1 MSQRILVFESDTAFA
16 GEVKSNFERMGLLVD
31 VAGDGPSGLELAA
44 AHRPDLILL
53 TIELPGMNGF
63 LVCKKIK
70 KTSELENVPLVI
82 LSSEVDQET
91 FEQHKKLRT
100 RADEYIRK
108 PIGFSDLLSRVQSF
122 VPHSNG
128 IAVVDAAEET
138 ALDIEEAFSVGDDD
152 VIVLADDDNPDDA
165 LAADEPAQV
174 AAPSV
179 HPPVEAVFVDGPERS
194 DVTHPAVEAPAV
206 LSPALSPAPLRPIA
220 RETPV
225 PDVRHEARHEVRH
238 EARHEVA
245 PAPRVMPTLNNLRAP
260 SASLELASSAELER
274 IKRELVAAEEKV
286 QAAEKR
292 ASLADQRASSAER
305 LLDAAKRTGGASSRE
320 LLDLREQQ
328 NRKERELLDLREQ
341 VTARDKQMIE
351 ASDRSLAVERDLQD
365 ARETCSDLQRELEKK
380 TEVVAA
386 LTADKDGIRKRLDDT
401 KARAERS
408 EAKAK
413 ELGTE
418 LDGLKARHQAEFDE
432 LRNQNAQADAAV
444 RSEHAGALSALRTEH
459 EQQSGALRA
468 AHSSELERSKHQHAG
483 ELERLKQSHGAELDA
498 LQKQHA
504 GKLAAGERA
513 HADELSELR
522 EEHSV
527 AYKSAIER
535 VEQEKRTA
543 LESLRHELLTE
554 HQARVDEAGRTHRTE
569 LTTVRTELETRHAS
583 DLSTLNDKHRQE
595 LARLGKLLS
604 EAESRFALLEERHEE
619 TESARSGAETQLRAM
634 TEQRDQQNARNNEL
648 SAALERAKAKSARD
662 EEILERVRKAMAI
675 GLGLLEEQKLG
686 PDA

>member
-16 GEVKSNFERMGLLVD
+16 GEVKSNFERMGLMVD

-128 IAVVDAAEET
+128 IAAVDAGEET

-152 VIVLADDDNPDDA
+152 VIVLADDDSPDEA
-165 LAADEPAQV
+165 PASEPARA

-179 HPPVEAVFVDGPERS
+179 RPPVEAVFVDGPEPS
-194 DVTHPAVEAPAV
+194 DLTHPSVEAPV
-206 LSPALSPAPLRPIA
+206 LSPALSPAPLRPVA

-225 PDVRHEARHEVRH
+225 PEARHEARHE
-238 EARHEVA
+238 A
-245 PAPRVMPTLNNLRAP
+245 PAPRATPTLNNLRAP
-260 SASLELASSAELER
+260 SGSLEAAASAELER
-274 IKRELVAAEEKV
+274 MKRELAAAEEKV

-292 ASLADQRASSAER
+292 ASLAEQRATGAER
-305 LLDAAKRTGGASSRE
+305 SLDAAKRTGGASSRE

-328 NRKERELLDLREQ
+328 NRKERELLELREQ

-380 TEVVAA
+380 TEIVAA

-418 LDGLKARHQAEFDE
+418 LDGLKARHQAELDE
-432 LRNQNAQADAAV
+432 QRNQSAQAEAAA
-444 RSEHAGALSALRTEH
+444 RAEHAGALSALRAEH
-459 EQQSGALRA
+459 EQHASTLRA
-468 AHSSELERSKHQHAG
+468 EHAG
-483 ELERLKQSHGAELDA
+483 ELERTKQQQASELERLKHSHSAELDA

-504 GKLAAGERA
+504 AKQAASERA
-513 HADELSELR
+513 HTDELNELR

-535 VEQEKRTA
+535 VEQEKRSA
-543 LESLRHELLTE
+543 LENLRHELISD
-554 HQARVDEAGRTHRTE
+554 HQVRADEAARTHRAE
-569 LTTVRTELETRHAS
+569 LTTLRTELETRHAN
-583 DLSTLNDKHRQE
+583 DLSALNDKHRQE

-619 TESARSGAETQLRAM
+619 TESARAGLETQLR
-634 TEQRDQQNARNNEL
+634 TVSEQRDQQNARNHEL

-662 EEILERVRKAMAI
+662 EEILDRVRKAMAI
-675 GLGLLEEQKLG
+675 GLGLLEEQKQS
-686 PDA
+686 PEA